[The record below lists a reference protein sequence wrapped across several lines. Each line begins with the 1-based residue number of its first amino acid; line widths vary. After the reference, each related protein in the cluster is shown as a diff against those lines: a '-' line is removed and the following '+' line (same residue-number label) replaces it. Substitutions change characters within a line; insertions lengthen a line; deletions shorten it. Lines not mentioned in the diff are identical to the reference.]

1 MEDYRNVIPLSHE
14 IVMVDGNS
22 FVVEKD
28 TRILYP
34 EDNVLLERNAQF
46 LAGYIEET
54 TGRRLKVEPGQGGND
69 ENVIMLGLDASI
81 DNPEGYEL
89 TVLPDRVTI
98 KGQAANGVFY
108 GLQTLRKS
116 VPAIAYGSDIILPA
130 AVIKD
135 APRFAYRGMM
145 LDVGRHFFSVDFV
158 KRYIDLLAMHN
169 MN

>member
-1 MEDYRNVIPLSHE
+1 MGILLLLRKIP
-14 IVMVDGNS
+14 G
-22 FVVEKD
+22 FF
-28 TRILYP
+28 ILKIMFF
-34 EDNVLLERNAQF
+34 LERNAQF

-145 LDVGRHFFSVDFV
+145 LDVGRHFFLGRLCEAV
-158 KRYIDLLAMHN
+158 Y
-169 MN
+169 

>member
-1 MEDYRNVIPLSHE
+1 M
-14 IVMVDGNS
+14 
-22 FVVEKD
+22 
-28 TRILYP
+28 
-34 EDNVLLERNAQF
+34 
-46 LAGYIEET
+46 
-54 TGRRLKVEPGQGGND
+54 EPGQGGND

-145 LDVGRHFFSVDFV
+145 LDVGRHFFSVSFLKEHYLQDKESGYLSQQQKNSHLPLLFHVV
-158 KRYIDLLAMHN
+158 KVLHSYSPPPLFPKYRTRL
-169 MN
+169 

>member
-1 MEDYRNVIPLSHE
+1 MVAGNPFVI
-14 IVMVDGNS
+14 
-22 FVVEKD
+22 EKD

-34 EDNVLLERNAQF
+34 EDNVLLERNTQF

-98 KGQAANGVFY
+98 KKG
-108 GLQTLRKS
+108 R
-116 VPAIAYGSDIILPA
+116 LPM
-130 AVIKD
+130 
-135 APRFAYRGMM
+135 G
-145 LDVGRHFFSVDFV
+145 FSMVCRRCASLF
-158 KRYIDLLAMHN
+158 LL
-169 MN
+169 